1 MKYFSLFKMLPVL
14 FFSTSPLL
22 YADTETKKSPSLE
35 EMTPA
40 ELKEALKKSHAE
52 IESRLGSSSEGAKK
66 TPSEGDADLKRK
78 ASSLSEKRA
87 YETSVQS
94 RIDMLSYKIQ
104 SLENQG
110 NKNWGYSQKDAYK
123 LKEIQSEA
131 REQLNKIKSD
141 NADGWKANKQAL
153 DSLLRDA
160 SNY

>member
-1 MKYFSLFKMLPVL
+1 MKYFSFFKMLPVL
-14 FFSTSPLL
+14 FFATSPLL

-104 SLENQG
+104 SLAPSLPVASFH
-110 NKNWGYSQKDAYK
+110 YSF
-123 LKEIQSEA
+123 
-131 REQLNKIKSD
+131 
-141 NADGWKANKQAL
+141 
-153 DSLLRDA
+153 A
-160 SNY
+160 S